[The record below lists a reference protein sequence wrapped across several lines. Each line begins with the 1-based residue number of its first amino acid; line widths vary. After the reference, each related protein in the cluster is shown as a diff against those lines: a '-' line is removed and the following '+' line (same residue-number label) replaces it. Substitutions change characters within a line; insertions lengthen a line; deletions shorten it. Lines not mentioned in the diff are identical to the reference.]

1 MIFDLIY
8 DLLVYLKGDSA
19 IS

>member
-1 MIFDLIY
+1 
-8 DLLVYLKGDSA
+8 LVYLKGDSA